1 MGLSGLTATSTKST
15 RSCPPGSTREQSR
28 QMIQTMLKGRFGLKF
43 HHEQRDLPIST
54 LVVGKRG
61 FALHE
66 VPKAGKSSRSWFSGS
81 ETGSYKSTETS
92 MEDFAKFLTDATHR
106 RVVDKTGLKG
116 VYNFDLTWNTDWG
129 DGPPQTRIDR
139 GIVPAV
145 ERRLGLLLVDSTL
158 PCEVLAI
165 DQINRTPTEN

>member
-1 MGLSGLTATSTKST
+1 
-15 RSCPPGSTREQSR
+15 
-28 QMIQTMLKGRFGLKF
+28 
-43 HHEQRDLPIST
+43 
-54 LVVGKRG
+54 
-61 FALHE
+61 
-66 VPKAGKSSRSWFSGS
+66 
-81 ETGSYKSTETS
+81 